1 MKKADLSEEVV
12 IQPIHITPVSNL
24 DASKIN
30 RLATTTAAMLVG
42 AGAVAVV
49 VPVAI
54 LSLILFLIGE

>member
-54 LSLILFLIGE
+54 LSLIIFLIGE